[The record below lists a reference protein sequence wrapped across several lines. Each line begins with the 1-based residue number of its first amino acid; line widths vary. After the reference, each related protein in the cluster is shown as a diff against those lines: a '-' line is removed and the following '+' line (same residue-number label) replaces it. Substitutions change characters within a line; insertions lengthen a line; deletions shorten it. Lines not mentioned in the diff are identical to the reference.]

1 MIATNIPPTY
11 FIDIDGCIFN
21 QTEDFFKGAVTPVR
35 LKEVR
40 EKLLELH
47 SKGCRIILTTGRPEG
62 NRQILESDL
71 GFQQIF
77 YDQLIMGCGS
87 GVRILVND
95 IDPKHPKIKKAKAI
109 NVKRNQGLG
118 SL

>member
-11 FIDIDGCIFN
+11 FIDIDGCIFY
-21 QTEDFFKGAVTPVR
+21 QTEDFFKGVHTPIR
-35 LKEVR
+35 IKEVR

-47 SKGCRIILTTGRPEG
+47 SKGCKIILTTGRPESH
-62 NRQILESDL
+62 RSVLENEL
-71 GFQQIF
+71 GYQHIF

-95 IDPKHPKIKKAKAI
+95 IDPKHPKVKKAKAI
-109 NVKRNQGLG
+109 NVKRNEGLD